1 MMKKIHILLLLLV
14 ALCIAACERDY
25 SPPPLTEPKYT
36 GKLNNISIKQLKT
49 QFKNITAPTEVT
61 DEFIIR
67 GIVVGNDESGNIY
80 KQIYIQDETAG
91 LNIGIDQN
99 AIYGTYQVGQEIF
112 LHLKGLFM
120 LKYGDELQLGMA
132 STQANRIRWD
142 DFQTRAFA
150 NSWPNMKNVEAKK
163 IAIQDMSEEYL
174 HQLVEFNDIRF
185 VNGGKSAF
193 ITGDRTTN
201 ESIKDASGK
210 TLDVRTSNYA
220 DFSREPLP
228 KGKGKLFGVLGRFN
242 GAWQLVLRTKSDIG
256 DFDGS
261 EEETVAPNS
270 AIFFKETFG
279 NQRYGSGNRPKIN
292 DFTDFDMK
300 APVKYEDASKNAD
313 IRSISSGTGAHIWL
327 PANRDAIIKISG
339 INSLN
344 KGVVNLKYD
353 LTANLFDA
361 GSTANLDQIQIR
373 VNGNMM
379 VVPSKVISNAAG
391 DNGKYYTIEL
401 KNLPQSSN
409 LIIEFISSSQSNK
422 IGFRLDNIELSGS
435 AIEKKEEIIVLS
447 GKRIH

>member
-1 MMKKIHILLLLLV
+1 MKKIYIILSLLV
-14 ALCIAACERDY
+14 ALVIAACERDY
-25 SPPPLTEPKYT
+25 TPPPLTDPKYSC
-36 GKLNNISIKQLKT
+36 KLNTISIKQLKT
-49 QFKNITAPTEVT
+49 QFKNIRATTEVA
-61 DEFIIR
+61 DEFIIK
-67 GIVVGNDESGNIY
+67 GTVVGNDESGNIY

-99 AIYGTYQVGQEIF
+99 AIYGTYQVGQELF
-112 LHLKGLFM
+112 VHLKGLYM

-132 STQANRIRWD
+132 KTQANRIRWD

-163 IAIQDMSEEYL
+163 RSISDMSEEYL
-174 HQLVEFNDIRF
+174 HQLVELNDIRF
-185 VNGGKSAF
+185 INGGKNAF

-256 DFDGS
+256 NFDGT
-261 EEETVAPNS
+261 EEETVEPNT
-270 AIFFKETFG
+270 AIFFRETFG
-279 NQRYGSGNRPKIN
+279 NQRYGSRNRPKIN

-300 APVKYEDASKNAD
+300 APVKYEDDSKNAD
-313 IRSISSGTGAHIWL
+313 IRSISSGSGAHIWL
-327 PANRDAIIKISG
+327 PANRDATVKISG

-344 KGVVNLKYD
+344 KGTINLKYE

-379 VVPSKVISNAAG
+379 AVPSKVISNAAG
-391 DNGKYYTIEL
+391 DNGKFYPIEL
-401 KNLPQSSN
+401 KGLPQSAN

-435 AIEKKEEIIVLS
+435 AVEKKEEVI
-447 GKRIH
+447 